1 MKRTFNDPSTK
12 AKRRELRHDSTTAE
26 ITLWSKLKGAK
37 LYGYKFRRQHGV
49 GKYILDFYCPELN
62 LAIEVDGDSHF
73 IGDGP
78 ERDAIRSQFIQGKG
92 IRILRFTNVDIS
104 KNLEGVLI
112 TMGKAIEDIKKELN

>member
-12 AKRRELRHDSTTAE
+12 AKRKELRHDSTTAE
-26 ITLWSKLKGAK
+26 KALWSKIKGEN

-73 IGDGP
+73 IDDGP
-78 ERDAIRSQFIQGKG
+78 EKDAIRSQFIQDKG
-92 IRILRFTNVDIS
+92 IRILRFTNADII

-112 TMGKAIEDIKKELN
+112 TLQKAIEDIRKGFS